1 MDLLYAWVKWS
12 AGEKLADGTLLWGIK
27 MLWWG
32 RIGLIVQIIGAAM
45 VVFDLLSL
53 DRVKKII
60 ESTVDMPEV
69 TPGEIVLMIFALTL
83 GVIVSDYVIS
93 SIAITPFLLLGSL
106 KLITRMTSHPRL
118 IWLSKAISWL
128 FVLVGSHFVLLTS

>member
-128 FVLVGSHFVLLTS
+128 FVLVGSHF